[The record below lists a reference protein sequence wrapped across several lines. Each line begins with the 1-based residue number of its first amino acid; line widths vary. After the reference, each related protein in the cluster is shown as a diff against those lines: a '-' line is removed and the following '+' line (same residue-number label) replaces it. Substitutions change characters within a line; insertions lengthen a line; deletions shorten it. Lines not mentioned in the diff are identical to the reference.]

1 MTDKFPPEQE
11 GSDGQP
17 PPEPAGAK
25 PDTSELT
32 DDLPTTAGVG
42 QVPVARTGWVAPLA
56 LILAVGG
63 GGLSAYTWYATHVA
77 GQLEIGRELGRVDGV
92 ARDVDRL
99 TTHQIEASEAVATLR
114 RQGEDGQRILRAEI
128 DTAGSKLRTELQA
141 LAEAQATERT
151 QRQKELESLAD
162 IVAKTRSEMGV
173 ARDDWLLQEVA
184 HLLLLANQRLALT
197 GDVVLAQ
204 KALALADDRLKALA
218 GPQILKIRRA
228 LSEEQAHLGQI
239 TPVDVAGMSLVLTA
253 LAQSVGDLPLKGDS
267 DRPQWPDSGD
277 SAQNGAPDKSADDAD
292 GESAVRTFSRK
303 VLADLGDLVRVRRV
317 DETRPPQLDTAARFL
332 AYENLRLQLVG
343 AQWALLRREAGVFQ
357 ENLKQARLW
366 LGDYFQTDTAVQH
379 FEAQIA
385 ELQQV
390 KVALN
395 FPDISG
401 SLALL
406 RAEIQRRDSI
416 Q

>member
-11 GSDGQP
+11 GSDAQP
-17 PPEPAGAK
+17 PAEPIDAK
-25 PDTSELT
+25 SDASELA
-32 DDLPTTAGVG
+32 DDSPTTSGVG
-42 QVPVARTGWVAPLA
+42 QIPVAHTGWVAPLA

-63 GGLSAYTWYATHVA
+63 GALSAYTWYATHVA
-77 GQLEIGRELGRVDGV
+77 GQLEIGRELGRLDGV

-99 TTHQIEASEAVATLR
+99 VTHQSQVSEAVATLR
-114 RQGEDGQRILRAEI
+114 RQGEDDRNALR
-128 DTAGSKLRTELQA
+128 SELQA
-141 LAEAQATERT
+141 LTQAQATERA
-151 QRQKELESLAD
+151 QRQKELESLAG
-162 IVAKTRSEMGV
+162 IVAKNRSEMGV

-218 GPQILKIRRA
+218 GPQILKIRRV
-228 LSEEQAHLGQI
+228 LSQEQEHLGQM
-239 TPVDVAGMSLVLTA
+239 TPVDVAGISLVLAA
-253 LAQSVGDLPLKGDS
+253 LAESVGNLPLKGDS
-267 DRPQWPDSGD
+267 DRPQWSDSGD
-277 SAQNGAPDKSADDAD
+277 SVQSSVPDKPADDAD
-292 GESAVRTFSRK
+292 SESAVRAFSRK
-303 VLADLGDLVRVRRV
+303 VLSDLGDLVRVRRV
-317 DETRPPQLDTAARFL
+317 DETRPPKLDTAARFL

-343 AQWALLRREAGVFQ
+343 AQLALLRRDAGVFQ
-357 ENLKQARLW
+357 ENLKQARIW
-366 LGDYFQTDTAVQH
+366 LGDYFETGTSVQH
-379 FEAQIA
+379 FDTQVA
-385 ELQQV
+385 ELQQS
-390 KVALN
+390 KVALS

>member
-1 MTDKFPPEQE
+1 MTDKVPPEQE
-11 GSDGQP
+11 GFDAQP
-17 PPEPAGAK
+17 PAEPIDAK
-25 PDTSELT
+25 SDARELA
-32 DDLPTTAGVG
+32 DDSLTTLGVG

-63 GGLSAYTWYATHVA
+63 AALSAYTWYATHVA

-99 TTHQIEASEAVATLR
+99 VRHQSQVSEAVAMLR
-114 RQGEDGQRILRAEI
+114 RQREDDQRTLRAEI
-128 DTAGSKLRTELQA
+128 DTVGSKLRTELQA
-141 LAEAQATERT
+141 LAQAQATERV

-184 HLLLLANQRLALT
+184 HLLLLANQRLVLT

-204 KALALADDRLKALA
+204 KALALADERLKALA
-218 GPQILKIRRA
+218 GPQILKIRRE
-228 LSEEQAHLGQI
+228 LSKEQEYLGKM
-239 TPVDVAGMSLVLTA
+239 TPVDVVGISLVLAA
-253 LAQSVGDLPLKGDS
+253 LAESVGDLPLKGDS
-267 DRPQWPDSGD
+267 DRPQWSVSGD
-277 SAQNGAPDKSADDAD
+277 SAQNGVLDKPADDAD
-292 GESAVRTFSRK
+292 SESAVRAFSRK
-303 VLADLGDLVRVRRV
+303 VLSDLGDLVRVRRV
-317 DETRPPQLDTAARFL
+317 DETRPPKLDTAARFL

-343 AQWALLRREAGVFQ
+343 AQLALLRRDAGVFQ

-366 LGDYFQTDTAVQH
+366 LSDYFDPGTPLQH
-379 FEAQIA
+379 FDTQVA
-385 ELQQV
+385 ELQQA
-390 KVALN
+390 KVALS

>member
-11 GSDGQP
+11 GSDAQP
-17 PPEPAGAK
+17 PAEPIDAK
-25 PDTSELT
+25 SDASELA
-32 DDLPTTAGVG
+32 DDSPTTSGVG
-42 QVPVARTGWVAPLA
+42 QIPVAHTGWVAPLA

-63 GGLSAYTWYATHVA
+63 GALSAYTWYATHVA
-77 GQLEIGRELGRVDGV
+77 GQLEIGRELGRLDGV

-99 TTHQIEASEAVATLR
+99 VTHQSQVSEAVATLR
-114 RQGEDGQRILRAEI
+114 RQGEDDRNALR
-128 DTAGSKLRTELQA
+128 SELQA
-141 LAEAQATERT
+141 LTQAQAAERA
-151 QRQKELESLAD
+151 QRQKELESLAG
-162 IVAKTRSEMGV
+162 IVAKNRSEMGV

-218 GPQILKIRRA
+218 GPQILKIRRV
-228 LSEEQAHLGQI
+228 LSQEQEHLGQM
-239 TPVDVAGMSLVLTA
+239 TPVDVAGISLVLAA
-253 LAQSVGDLPLKGDS
+253 LAESVGDLPLKGDS
-267 DRPQWPDSGD
+267 DRPQWSDSGD
-277 SAQNGAPDKSADDAD
+277 SAQSSVPDKPADDAD
-292 GESAVRTFSRK
+292 SESAVRAFSRK
-303 VLADLGDLVRVRRV
+303 VLSDLGDLVRVRRV
-317 DETRPPQLDTAARFL
+317 DETRPPKLDTAARFL

-343 AQWALLRREAGVFQ
+343 AQLALLRRDAGVFQ
-357 ENLKQARLW
+357 ENLKQARIW
-366 LGDYFQTDTAVQH
+366 LGDYFETGTSVQH
-379 FEAQIA
+379 FDTQVA
-385 ELQQV
+385 ELQQS

>member
-11 GSDGQP
+11 GSDAQP
-17 PPEPAGAK
+17 PAEPIDAK
-25 PDTSELT
+25 SDASELA
-32 DDLPTTAGVG
+32 DDSPTTSGVG
-42 QVPVARTGWVAPLA
+42 QIPVAHTGWVAPLA

-63 GGLSAYTWYATHVA
+63 GALSAYTWYATHVA
-77 GQLEIGRELGRVDGV
+77 GQLEIGRELGRLDGV

-99 TTHQIEASEAVATLR
+99 VTHQSQVSEAVATLG
-114 RQGEDGQRILRAEI
+114 RQGEVDRNALR
-128 DTAGSKLRTELQA
+128 SELQA
-141 LAEAQATERT
+141 LTQAQAAERA
-151 QRQKELESLAD
+151 QRQKELESLAG
-162 IVAKTRSEMGV
+162 IVAKNRSEMGV

-218 GPQILKIRRA
+218 GPQILKIRRV
-228 LSEEQAHLGQI
+228 LSQEQEHLGQM
-239 TPVDVAGMSLVLTA
+239 TPVDVAGISLVLAA
-253 LAQSVGDLPLKGDS
+253 LAESVGDLPLKGDS
-267 DRPQWPDSGD
+267 DRPQWSDSGD
-277 SAQNGAPDKSADDAD
+277 SAQSSVPDKPADDAD
-292 GESAVRTFSRK
+292 SESAVRAFSRK
-303 VLADLGDLVRVRRV
+303 VLSDLGDLVRVRRV
-317 DETRPPQLDTAARFL
+317 DETRPPKLDTAARFL

-343 AQWALLRREAGVFQ
+343 AQLALLRRDAGVFQ
-357 ENLKQARLW
+357 ENLKQARIW
-366 LGDYFQTDTAVQH
+366 LGDYFETGTPVQH
-379 FEAQIA
+379 FDTQVA
-385 ELQQV
+385 ELQQS
-390 KVALN
+390 KVALS

>member
-11 GSDGQP
+11 GSDAQP
-17 PPEPAGAK
+17 PAEPIDAK
-25 PDTSELT
+25 SDASELA
-32 DDLPTTAGVG
+32 DDSPTTSGVG
-42 QVPVARTGWVAPLA
+42 QIPVAHTGWVAPLA

-63 GGLSAYTWYATHVA
+63 GALSAYTWYATHVA
-77 GQLEIGRELGRVDGV
+77 GQLEIGRELGRLDGV

-99 TTHQIEASEAVATLR
+99 VTHQSQVSEAVATLR
-114 RQGEDGQRILRAEI
+114 RQGEDDRNALR
-128 DTAGSKLRTELQA
+128 SELQA
-141 LAEAQATERT
+141 LTQAQATERA
-151 QRQKELESLAD
+151 QRQKELESLAG
-162 IVAKTRSEMGV
+162 IVAKNRSEMGV

-218 GPQILKIRRA
+218 GPQILKIRRV
-228 LSEEQAHLGQI
+228 LSQEQEHLGQM
-239 TPVDVAGMSLVLTA
+239 TPVDVAGISLVLAA
-253 LAQSVGDLPLKGDS
+253 LAESVGDLPLKGDS
-267 DRPQWPDSGD
+267 DRPQWSDSGD
-277 SAQNGAPDKSADDAD
+277 SAQSSVPDKPADDAD
-292 GESAVRTFSRK
+292 SESAVRAFSRK
-303 VLADLGDLVRVRRV
+303 VLSDLGDLVRVRRV
-317 DETRPPQLDTAARFL
+317 DETRPPKLDTAARFL

-343 AQWALLRREAGVFQ
+343 AQLALLRRDAGVFQ
-357 ENLKQARLW
+357 ENLKQARIW
-366 LGDYFQTDTAVQH
+366 LGDYFETGTPVQH
-379 FEAQIA
+379 FDTQVA
-385 ELQQV
+385 ELQQA
-390 KVALN
+390 KVALS

>member
-11 GSDGQP
+11 GSDAQP
-17 PPEPAGAK
+17 PAEPIDAK
-25 PDTSELT
+25 SDASELA
-32 DDLPTTAGVG
+32 DDSPTTSGVG
-42 QVPVARTGWVAPLA
+42 QVPVAHTGWVAPLA

-63 GGLSAYTWYATHVA
+63 GALSAYTWYATHVA
-77 GQLEIGRELGRVDGV
+77 GQLEIGRELGRLDGV

-99 TTHQIEASEAVATLR
+99 VTHQSQVSEAVATLR
-114 RQGEDGQRILRAEI
+114 RQGEDDRNALR
-128 DTAGSKLRTELQA
+128 SELQA
-141 LAEAQATERT
+141 LTQAQATERA
-151 QRQKELESLAD
+151 QRQKELESLAG
-162 IVAKTRSEMGV
+162 IVAKNRSEMGV

-218 GPQILKIRRA
+218 GPQILKIRRV
-228 LSEEQAHLGQI
+228 LSQEQEHLGQM
-239 TPVDVAGMSLVLTA
+239 TPVDVAGISLVLAA
-253 LAQSVGDLPLKGDS
+253 LAESVGDLPLKGDS
-267 DRPQWPDSGD
+267 DRPQWSDSGD
-277 SAQNGAPDKSADDAD
+277 SAQSSVPDKPADDAD
-292 GESAVRTFSRK
+292 SESAVRAFSRK
-303 VLADLGDLVRVRRV
+303 VLSDLGDLVRVRRV
-317 DETRPPQLDTAARFL
+317 DETRPPKLDTAARFL

-343 AQWALLRREAGVFQ
+343 AQLALLRRDAGVFQ
-357 ENLKQARLW
+357 ENLKQARIW
-366 LGDYFQTDTAVQH
+366 LGDYFETGTPVQH
-379 FEAQIA
+379 FDTQVA
-385 ELQQV
+385 ELQQA
-390 KVALN
+390 KVALS

>member
-1 MTDKFPPEQE
+1 VTDKFPPEQE
-11 GSDGQP
+11 GSDAQP
-17 PPEPAGAK
+17 PAEPIDAK
-25 PDTSELT
+25 SDASELA
-32 DDLPTTAGVG
+32 DDSPTTSGVG
-42 QVPVARTGWVAPLA
+42 QIPVAHTGWVAPLA

-63 GGLSAYTWYATHVA
+63 GALSAYTWYATHVA
-77 GQLEIGRELGRVDGV
+77 GQLEIGRELGRLDGV

-99 TTHQIEASEAVATLR
+99 VTHQSQVSEAVATLR
-114 RQGEDGQRILRAEI
+114 RQGEDDRNALR
-128 DTAGSKLRTELQA
+128 SELQA
-141 LAEAQATERT
+141 LTQAQAAERA
-151 QRQKELESLAD
+151 QRQKELESLAG
-162 IVAKTRSEMGV
+162 IVAKNRSEMGV

-218 GPQILKIRRA
+218 GPQILKIRRV
-228 LSEEQAHLGQI
+228 LSQEQEHLGQM
-239 TPVDVAGMSLVLTA
+239 TPVDVAGISLVLAA
-253 LAQSVGDLPLKGDS
+253 LAESVGDLPLKGDS
-267 DRPQWPDSGD
+267 DRPQWSDSGD
-277 SAQNGAPDKSADDAD
+277 SAQSSVPDKPADDAD
-292 GESAVRTFSRK
+292 SESAVRAFSRK
-303 VLADLGDLVRVRRV
+303 VLSDLGDLVRVRRV
-317 DETRPPQLDTAARFL
+317 DETRPPKLDTAARFL

-343 AQWALLRREAGVFQ
+343 AQLALLRRDAGVFQ
-357 ENLKQARLW
+357 ENLKQARIW
-366 LGDYFQTDTAVQH
+366 LGDYFETGTPVQH
-379 FEAQIA
+379 FDTQVA
-385 ELQQV
+385 ELQQS

>member
-1 MTDKFPPEQE
+1 MTDKFSPEQE
-11 GSDGQP
+11 GSDAQSP
-17 PPEPAGAK
+17 AEPIDAK
-25 PDTSELT
+25 SDASELAN
-32 DDLPTTAGVG
+32 DSPTTAGVG

-63 GGLSAYTWYATHVA
+63 GALSAYTWYATHVA
-77 GQLEIGRELGRVDGV
+77 GQLEIGRELGRLDGV

-99 TTHQIEASEAVATLR
+99 VTHQSQVSEAVATLR
-114 RQGEDGQRILRAEI
+114 RQGEDDRHALRS
-128 DTAGSKLRTELQA
+128 DLQA
-141 LAEAQATERT
+141 LTQAQATERA
-151 QRQKELESLAD
+151 QRQKELESLAGL
-162 IVAKTRSEMGV
+162 VAKNRSEMGV

-228 LSEEQAHLGQI
+228 LSEEQAHLGQMM
-239 TPVDVAGMSLVLTA
+239 PVDVAGISLVLAA
-253 LAQSVGDLPLKGDS
+253 LAESVGDLPLKGDS
-267 DRPQWPDSGD
+267 DRPQWSDSGD
-277 SAQNGAPDKSADDAD
+277 SAQSSVPDKPADDAD

-303 VLADLGDLVRVRRV
+303 VLSDLGDLVRVRRV
-317 DETRPPQLDTAARFL
+317 DETRPPKLDTAARFL

-343 AQWALLRREAGVFQ
+343 AQLALLRRDAGIFQ
-357 ENLKQARLW
+357 ENLKQARIW
-366 LGDYFQTDTAVQH
+366 LGDYFDPGTPVQH
-379 FEAQIA
+379 FDTQVA
-385 ELQQV
+385 ELQQA
-390 KVALN
+390 KVALS

-401 SLALL
+401 SLTLL

>member
-1 MTDKFPPEQE
+1 VTDKVPPEQE
-11 GSDGQP
+11 GSDVQP

-32 DDLPTTAGVG
+32 GDSPTTAGVG
-42 QVPVARTGWVAPLA
+42 QVSVARTGWVAPLA

-63 GGLSAYTWYATHVA
+63 AALSAYTWYATHVA
-77 GQLEIGRELGRVDGV
+77 GQLEIGRELGRLDGV

-99 TTHQIEASEAVATLR
+99 VRYQTQASEAVATLR
-114 RQGEDGQRILRAEI
+114 RQVEDDQRTLRAEI

-141 LAEAQATERT
+141 LAQAQATERA
-151 QRQKELESLAD
+151 QRQKEPESLAG
-162 IVAKTRSEMGV
+162 IVAKNRSEMGV

-184 HLLLLANQRLALT
+184 QLLLLANQRLALA

-204 KALALADDRLKALA
+204 KALALAVDRLKALA

-228 LSEEQAHLGQI
+228 LSQEQTHLGQM
-239 TPVDVAGMSLVLTA
+239 TPVDVAGISLVLAA
-253 LAQSVGDLPLKGDS
+253 LAESVGDLPLKGDS
-267 DRPQWPDSGD
+267 DRPQWSDSDD

-292 GESAVRTFSRK
+292 GESAVQAFSRK
-303 VLADLGDLVRVRRV
+303 VLSDLGDLVRVRRV
-317 DETRPPQLDTAARFL
+317 DETRPPKLDTAARFL

-343 AQWALLRREAGVFQ
+343 AQLALLRRDAGVFQ
-357 ENLKQARLW
+357 ENLKQARIW
-366 LGDYFQTDTAVQH
+366 LSDYFDPGTPLQRFDTQL
-379 FEAQIA
+379 A
-385 ELQQV
+385 ELQQA
-390 KVALN
+390 KVALS

-401 SLALL
+401 SLTLL
-406 RAEIQRRDSI
+406 RAEIERRDSI

>member
-11 GSDGQP
+11 GSDAQP
-17 PPEPAGAK
+17 PAEPIDAK
-25 PDTSELT
+25 SDASELA
-32 DDLPTTAGVG
+32 DDSPSTSGVG

-63 GGLSAYTWYATHVA
+63 AALSAYTWYATHVA
-77 GQLEIGRELGRVDGV
+77 GQLEIGRELGRLDGV

-99 TTHQIEASEAVATLR
+99 VTHQSQVSEAVATLR
-114 RQGEDGQRILRAEI
+114 RQGEDDRNALR
-128 DTAGSKLRTELQA
+128 SELQA
-141 LAEAQATERT
+141 LTQAQAAERA
-151 QRQKELESLAD
+151 QRQKELESLAG
-162 IVAKTRSEMGV
+162 IVAKNRSEMGV

-218 GPQILKIRRA
+218 GPQILKIRRV
-228 LSEEQAHLGQI
+228 LSQEQEHLGQM
-239 TPVDVAGMSLVLTA
+239 TPVDVAGISLVLAA
-253 LAQSVGDLPLKGDS
+253 LAESVGDLPLKGDS
-267 DRPQWPDSGD
+267 DRPQWSDSGD
-277 SAQNGAPDKSADDAD
+277 SAQSSVPDKPADDAD
-292 GESAVRTFSRK
+292 SESAVRAFSRK
-303 VLADLGDLVRVRRV
+303 VLSDLGDLVRVRRV
-317 DETRPPQLDTAARFL
+317 DETRPPKLDTAARFL

-343 AQWALLRREAGVFQ
+343 AQLALLRRDAGVFQ
-357 ENLKQARLW
+357 ENLKQARIW
-366 LGDYFQTDTAVQH
+366 LSDYFDPGTPLQH
-379 FEAQIA
+379 FDTQVA
-385 ELQQV
+385 ELQQA
-390 KVALN
+390 KVALS

-401 SLALL
+401 SLTLL

>member
-11 GSDGQP
+11 GSDTQP
-17 PPEPAGAK
+17 PAEPIDAK
-25 PDTSELT
+25 SDASELAN
-32 DDLPTTAGVG
+32 DSPTTAGVG

-56 LILAVGG
+56 LVLAVGG
-63 GGLSAYTWYATHVA
+63 AALSAYTWYATHVA
-77 GQLEIGRELGRVDGV
+77 GQLEIGRELGRLDGV

-99 TTHQIEASEAVATLR
+99 ITHQIEASEAVATLR
-114 RQGEDGQRILRAEI
+114 RQGEDDRNALRS
-128 DTAGSKLRTELQA
+128 DLQA
-141 LAEAQATERT
+141 LAQAQATERA

-162 IVAKTRSEMGV
+162 VVAKTRSKMGV
-173 ARDDWLLQEVA
+173 ARDDWLLQEVV

-204 KALALADDRLKALA
+204 KALVLADERLKALA

-228 LSEEQAHLGQI
+228 LSQEQEYLGQM
-239 TPVDVAGMSLVLTA
+239 TSVDVAGVSLVLAA
-253 LAQSVGDLPLKGDS
+253 LAESVGDLPLKGDS
-267 DRPQWPDSGD
+267 DRPQWSDSD
-277 SAQNGAPDKSADDAD
+277 DLAQSSVLDKPADDDA
-292 GESAVRTFSRK
+292 ESAVRAFSRK
-303 VLADLGDLVRVRRV
+303 VLSDLGDLVRVRRV
-317 DETRPPQLDTAARFL
+317 DETRPPKLDTAARFL
-332 AYENLRLQLVG
+332 AYENLRLQLIG
-343 AQWALLRREAGVFQ
+343 AQLALLRRDAGVFQ

-366 LGDYFQTDTAVQH
+366 LSDYFDPGTPLQH
-379 FEAQIA
+379 FDTQVA
-385 ELQQV
+385 ELQQA
-390 KVALN
+390 KVALS

>member
-11 GSDGQP
+11 GSDAQP
-17 PPEPAGAK
+17 PAEPIDAK
-25 PDTSELT
+25 SDASELA
-32 DDLPTTAGVG
+32 DDSPTTSGVG
-42 QVPVARTGWVAPLA
+42 QIPVAHTGWVAPLA

-63 GGLSAYTWYATHVA
+63 GALSAYTWYATHVA
-77 GQLEIGRELGRVDGV
+77 GQLEIGRELGRLDGV

-99 TTHQIEASEAVATLR
+99 VTHQSQVSEAVATLR
-114 RQGEDGQRILRAEI
+114 RQGEDDRNALR
-128 DTAGSKLRTELQA
+128 SELQA
-141 LAEAQATERT
+141 LTQAQAAERA
-151 QRQKELESLAD
+151 QRQKELESLAG
-162 IVAKTRSEMGV
+162 IVAKNRSEMGV

-218 GPQILKIRRA
+218 GPQILKIRRV
-228 LSEEQAHLGQI
+228 LSQEQEHLGQM
-239 TPVDVAGMSLVLTA
+239 TPVDVAGISLVLAA
-253 LAQSVGDLPLKGDS
+253 LAESVGDLPLKGDS
-267 DRPQWPDSGD
+267 DRPQWSDSGD
-277 SAQNGAPDKSADDAD
+277 SAQSSVPDKPADDAD
-292 GESAVRTFSRK
+292 SESAVRAFSRK
-303 VLADLGDLVRVRRV
+303 VLSDLGDLVRVRRV
-317 DETRPPQLDTAARFL
+317 DETRPPKLDTAARFL

-343 AQWALLRREAGVFQ
+343 AQLALLRRDAGVFQ
-357 ENLKQARLW
+357 ENLKQARIW
-366 LGDYFQTDTAVQH
+366 LGDYFETGTPVQH
-379 FEAQIA
+379 FDTQVA
-385 ELQQV
+385 ELQQS
-390 KVALN
+390 KVALS

>member
-11 GSDGQP
+11 GSDAQP
-17 PPEPAGAK
+17 PAEPIDAK
-25 PDTSELT
+25 SDASELA
-32 DDLPTTAGVG
+32 DDSPTTSGVG
-42 QVPVARTGWVAPLA
+42 QIPVAHTGWVAPLA

-63 GGLSAYTWYATHVA
+63 GALSAYTWYATHVA
-77 GQLEIGRELGRVDGV
+77 GQLEIGRELGRLDGV

-99 TTHQIEASEAVATLR
+99 VTHQSQVSEAVATLR
-114 RQGEDGQRILRAEI
+114 RQGEDDRNALR
-128 DTAGSKLRTELQA
+128 SELQA
-141 LAEAQATERT
+141 LTQAQATERA
-151 QRQKELESLAD
+151 QRQKELESLAG
-162 IVAKTRSEMGV
+162 IVAKNRSEMGV

-218 GPQILKIRRA
+218 GPQILKIRRV
-228 LSEEQAHLGQI
+228 LSQEQEHLGQM
-239 TPVDVAGMSLVLTA
+239 TPVDVAGISLVLAA
-253 LAQSVGDLPLKGDS
+253 LAESVGDLPLKGDS
-267 DRPQWPDSGD
+267 DRPQWSDSGD
-277 SAQNGAPDKSADDAD
+277 SAQSSVPDKPADDAD
-292 GESAVRTFSRK
+292 GESAVRAFSRK
-303 VLADLGDLVRVRRV
+303 VLSDLGDLVRVRRV
-317 DETRPPQLDTAARFL
+317 DETRPPKLDTAARFL

-343 AQWALLRREAGVFQ
+343 AQLALLRRDAGVFQ
-357 ENLKQARLW
+357 ENLKQARIW
-366 LGDYFQTDTAVQH
+366 LGDYFETGTPVQH
-379 FEAQIA
+379 FDTQVA
-385 ELQQV
+385 ELQQS
-390 KVALN
+390 KVALS

>member
-11 GSDGQP
+11 GSDAQP
-17 PPEPAGAK
+17 PAEPIDAK
-25 PDTSELT
+25 SDASELA
-32 DDLPTTAGVG
+32 DDSPTTSGVG
-42 QVPVARTGWVAPLA
+42 QIPVAHPGWVAPLA

-63 GGLSAYTWYATHVA
+63 GALSAYTWYATHVA
-77 GQLEIGRELGRVDGV
+77 GQLEIGRELGRLDGV

-99 TTHQIEASEAVATLR
+99 VTHQSQVSEAVATLR
-114 RQGEDGQRILRAEI
+114 RQGEDDRNALR
-128 DTAGSKLRTELQA
+128 SELQA
-141 LAEAQATERT
+141 LTQAQAAERA
-151 QRQKELESLAD
+151 QRQKELESLAG
-162 IVAKTRSEMGV
+162 IVAKNRSEMGV

-218 GPQILKIRRA
+218 GPQILKIRRV
-228 LSEEQAHLGQI
+228 LSQEQEHLGQM
-239 TPVDVAGMSLVLTA
+239 TPVDVAGISLVLAA
-253 LAQSVGDLPLKGDS
+253 LAESVGDLPLKGDS
-267 DRPQWPDSGD
+267 DRPQWSDSGD
-277 SAQNGAPDKSADDAD
+277 SAQSSVPDKPADDAD
-292 GESAVRTFSRK
+292 SESAVRAFSRK
-303 VLADLGDLVRVRRV
+303 VLSDLGDLVRVRRV
-317 DETRPPQLDTAARFL
+317 DETRPPKLDTAARFL

-343 AQWALLRREAGVFQ
+343 AQLALLRRDAGVFQ
-357 ENLKQARLW
+357 ENLKQARIW
-366 LGDYFQTDTAVQH
+366 LGDYFETGTPVQH
-379 FEAQIA
+379 FDTQVA
-385 ELQQV
+385 ELQQA
-390 KVALN
+390 KVALS

>member
-11 GSDGQP
+11 GSDAQP
-17 PPEPAGAK
+17 PAEPIDAK
-25 PDTSELT
+25 SDASELA
-32 DDLPTTAGVG
+32 DDSPTTSGVG
-42 QVPVARTGWVAPLA
+42 QIPVAHTGWVAPLA

-63 GGLSAYTWYATHVA
+63 GALSAYTWYATHVA
-77 GQLEIGRELGRVDGV
+77 GQLEIGRELGRLDGV

-99 TTHQIEASEAVATLR
+99 VTHQSQVSEAVATLR
-114 RQGEDGQRILRAEI
+114 RQGEDDRNALR
-128 DTAGSKLRTELQA
+128 SELQA
-141 LAEAQATERT
+141 LTQAQAAERA
-151 QRQKELESLAD
+151 QRQKELESLAG
-162 IVAKTRSEMGV
+162 IVAKNRSEMGV

-218 GPQILKIRRA
+218 GPQILKIRRV
-228 LSEEQAHLGQI
+228 LSQEQEHLGQM
-239 TPVDVAGMSLVLTA
+239 TPVDVAGISLVLAA
-253 LAQSVGDLPLKGDS
+253 LAESVGDLPLKGDS
-267 DRPQWPDSGD
+267 DRPQWSDSGD
-277 SAQNGAPDKSADDAD
+277 SAQSSVPDKPADDAD
-292 GESAVRTFSRK
+292 GESAVRAFSRK
-303 VLADLGDLVRVRRV
+303 VLSDLGDLVRVRRV
-317 DETRPPQLDTAARFL
+317 DETRPPKLDTAARFL

-343 AQWALLRREAGVFQ
+343 AQLALLRRDAGVFQ
-357 ENLKQARLW
+357 ENLKQARIW
-366 LGDYFQTDTAVQH
+366 LGDYFETGTPVQH
-379 FEAQIA
+379 FDTQVA
-385 ELQQV
+385 ELQQA
-390 KVALN
+390 KVALS